1 MEREKEGEKGG
12 VKGEKE
18 GEGREKD
25 PYFKGEYNYEVGTQ
39 SSVLINP
46 RCPYFR
52 ESFKKILQSPCWKL
66 SKLYLSDQVRSLLPP
81 ARSDQVRS
89 LLPPS

>member
-1 MEREKEGEKGG
+1 MEREKEGVERERRKEWREREGRRKWKGEEKEGVKREKEGEKGG

-25 PYFKGEYNYEVGTQ
+25 PYFRGEYYEVGTQ
-39 SSVLINP
+39 SSVNP

-52 ESFKKILQSPCWKL
+52 ESFKKTLQSPC
-66 SKLYLSDQVRSLLPP
+66 
-81 ARSDQVRS
+81 
-89 LLPPS
+89 